1 LKILK
6 RYFSLLRKG
15 YVESRKVQFF
25 VILSV
30 FVVIFGFSPYR
41 IAVVATPSIPVGVY
55 IINEFD
61 KDLVRGGMYCF
72 DNYKPEWVN
81 PKLKIPRHQI
91 SCKYLLGMPGDSISS
106 TDSSVSLMYMD
117 LGGILGPEEFIRTFK
132 RIPSIDGVP
141 VGFVD
146 SSGVVP
152 VGEYYFGSD
161 FPNGWDSRYL
171 GLINKELILGKASLL
186 IAL

>member
-6 RYFSLLRKG
+6 QYFSLLRKG
-15 YVESRKVQFF
+15 YVESRKVQFL

-30 FVVIFGFSPYR
+30 FVLIFGFSPFR

-55 IINEFD
+55 VINEFD
-61 KDLVRGGMYCF
+61 KELLRGGMYCF
-72 DNYKPEWVN
+72 DNYKPDWVN
-81 PKLKIPRHQI
+81 SELKIPGHQI

-106 TDSSVSLMYMD
+106 TDGSMSLMYTD
-117 LGGILGPEEFIRTFK
+117 LGGVLGPEELTKTYK
-132 RIPSIDGVP
+132 RISSIDGVP

-146 SSGVVP
+146 SSGVIP
-152 VGEYYFGSD
+152 INEYYFGSD

-171 GLINKELILGKASLL
+171 GLIKEELVLGKASLL